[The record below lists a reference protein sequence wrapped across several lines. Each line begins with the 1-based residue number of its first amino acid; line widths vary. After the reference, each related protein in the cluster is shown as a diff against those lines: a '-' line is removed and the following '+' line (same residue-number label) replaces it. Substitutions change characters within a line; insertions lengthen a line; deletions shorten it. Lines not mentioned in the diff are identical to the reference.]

1 MTTNSSFPF
10 NIDPYDLYSFFFDS
24 VVGLELARRGLHH
37 AVYGRF
43 GYVPNLPAVLEQ
55 RELIASEL
63 DRKGRVLREL
73 RAWDDGVV
81 EVKFERIPE
90 TRRRIETW
98 GYFDSKEE
106 AVHCLADADKAS
118 TTRNHEIARRRGH
131 SELLERCNGTP

>member
-98 GYFDSKEE
+98 GYFDS
-106 AVHCLADADKAS
+106 
-118 TTRNHEIARRRGH
+118 NHEVVH
-131 SELLERCNGTP
+131 LLS